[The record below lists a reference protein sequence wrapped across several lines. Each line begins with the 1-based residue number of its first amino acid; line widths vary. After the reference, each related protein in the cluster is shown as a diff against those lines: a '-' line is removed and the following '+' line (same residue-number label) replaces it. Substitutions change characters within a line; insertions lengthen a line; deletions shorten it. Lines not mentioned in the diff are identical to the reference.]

1 MDQEAATTP
10 PPPPLL
16 KPFYASLV
24 VVILGSACALLRWNQ
39 AAQFARRVDVFLRC
53 RRRTAIDLCAA
64 LVFRAR
70 GSSSSSSSSSSTTA
84 RLIPTG
90 FHLRFDDEPVNS
102 MITQAAGFRR
112 RCVTCPR
119 PSPTDRPSVRPARKI
134 IFSVASPIPSA
145 HCQAAAVRLP
155 SRTVKKKSGAIHRF
169 SSSSSS
175 RPFFSFPFYIQAA
188 LQRPPP
194 PTPNCWTPA
203 LCFSFLTALE

>member
-1 MDQEAATTP
+1 MIGSRSSDDAAAAAAAQTF
-10 PPPPLL
+10 LCVSCRRHSWL
-16 KPFYASLV
+16 
-24 VVILGSACALLRWNQ
+24 CLLRWNQ

-70 GSSSSSSSSSSTTA
+70 GSSSSSSSSTTA

-155 SRTVKKKSGAIHRF
+155 SRTVKKKWRH
-169 SSSSSS
+169 SSIFVVVLIP
-175 RPFFSFPFYIQAA
+175 PFFFLSVLYPSSAPKTTTTTHAKLLDASA
-188 LQRPPP
+188 L
-194 PTPNCWTPA
+194 
-203 LCFSFLTALE
+203 L